1 MSIDTTHSIDEDIK
15 AVTEAF
21 LAGRPVPSE
30 VDARLDKHAEEF
42 RQRMIERN
50 GLQELSV
57 PFIRQDREAGH

>member
-1 MSIDTTHSIDEDIK
+1 MSTETTTVLEQDIK

-21 LAGRPVPSE
+21 LAGRPVSPDIE
-30 VDARLDKHAEEF
+30 ARLDKHAEEF

-57 PFIRQDREAGH
+57 PFIRQERETGH